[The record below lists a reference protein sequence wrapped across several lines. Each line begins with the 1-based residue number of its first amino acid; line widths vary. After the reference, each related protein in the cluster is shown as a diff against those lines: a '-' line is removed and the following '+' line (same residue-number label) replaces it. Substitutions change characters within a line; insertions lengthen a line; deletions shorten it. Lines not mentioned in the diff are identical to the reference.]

1 METSA
6 SSRFCRS
13 APTRCDSK
21 RSEFDKELDRE
32 FVDDSMEF
40 VDDSMEFVDDS
51 MEFGKES
58 SDSNE

>member
-32 FVDDSMEF
+32 IG
-40 VDDSMEFVDDS
+40 DDSMEFVDDS